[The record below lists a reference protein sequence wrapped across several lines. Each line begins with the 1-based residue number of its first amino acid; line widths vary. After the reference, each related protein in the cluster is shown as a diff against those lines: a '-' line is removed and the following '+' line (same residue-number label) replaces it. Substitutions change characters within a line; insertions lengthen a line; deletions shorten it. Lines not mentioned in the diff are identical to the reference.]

1 MTLIGKHA
9 RPCSA
14 GHAKLVGG
22 AAPALPDQLSEAAD
36 GLAQDSP
43 GGTGVLGTR
52 ALGCGPVVELLAAA
66 PHCPQAQF
74 ILQGKRNLV
83 ERTGNGDTFAKHS
96 ESIPGC
102 EEAREGER

>member
-1 MTLIGKHA
+1 MGSTPALLC
-9 RPCSA
+9 RPCQARRWSCSCSPRP
-14 GHAKLVGG
+14 G
-22 AAPALPDQLSEAAD
+22 LSEAAD
-36 GLAQDSP
+36 GLAQDGH

-52 ALGCGPVVELLAAA
+52 ALGCGPAVELLAAA
-66 PHCPQAQF
+66 LHCPQAQF

-83 ERTGNGDTFAKHS
+83 ERTGNGDAFAKHS